1 MNIYDPNVKNLSLRR
16 PPFTKFV
23 RTHATHSITHM
34 HTAYLCL
41 RSGFDPK
48 FTPLI
53 VVSLPFSTVYL
64 DAGSMLITSHK
75 YLNSGFLVRCIFA
88 DRGYP
93 RQTKYGLSTSAFSF
107 LVESYAEGVLITFLL
122 WSGGAPGS
130 PVTSSISCS
139 SSVSRSRSA
148 CASASSSLRYCLNRR

>member
-23 RTHATHSITHM
+23 RTHATHSITHK
-34 HTAYLCL
+34 HTAYCVYDLDL
-41 RSGFDPK
+41 TRIS
-48 FTPLI
+48 
-53 VVSLPFSTVYL
+53 SLFCCKSAFSTVYL